1 MLGVIDEEVSLD
13 AAVKQPESPAAS
25 PLKDPGNPD
34 DEDEAV
40 AGDEQ
45 EAEEI
50 KAALEASMEDAS
62 KEGEERGR
70 WDALVR
76 SEDQRCAAPGEGRQ
90 RLPALVKEW
99 YAEGKFRR
107 DEEKRREDQKEANL
121 DVALK
126 FNALL
131 QKVIEKAPD
140 AEELAVSAAVM
151 VWIVK
156 EGREEIGSDLMKA
169 SAVELTGWEMGHR
182 RGLKRA
188 EEMLRRFHPLMLG
201 EEELERALLSMMND
215 EDWRRYFGAL
225 AVEIVEE
232 GVKGGGESGVKEGG
246 GESGVKEGGG
256 GERPGVESGP
266 ALAEREEVGD

>member
-1 MLGVIDEEVSLD
+1 MCTGAEPGDAGVRADTH
-13 AAVKQPESPAAS
+13 
-25 PLKDPGNPD
+25 
-34 DEDEAV
+34 
-40 AGDEQ
+40 
-45 EAEEI
+45 
-50 KAALEASMEDAS
+50 
-62 KEGEERGR
+62 
-70 WDALVR
+70 
-76 SEDQRCAAPGEGRQ
+76 
-90 RLPALVKEW
+90 
-99 YAEGKFRR
+99 
-107 DEEKRREDQKEANL
+107 
-121 DVALK
+121 VALK

-169 SAVELTGWEMGHR
+169 SAVELTGWEMGSR
-182 RGLKRA
+182 RGLWRA

-256 GERPGVESGP
+256 GERPGAESGP

>member
-1 MLGVIDEEVSLD
+1 MCTGAEPGDAGVRADTH
-13 AAVKQPESPAAS
+13 
-25 PLKDPGNPD
+25 
-34 DEDEAV
+34 
-40 AGDEQ
+40 
-45 EAEEI
+45 
-50 KAALEASMEDAS
+50 
-62 KEGEERGR
+62 
-70 WDALVR
+70 
-76 SEDQRCAAPGEGRQ
+76 
-90 RLPALVKEW
+90 
-99 YAEGKFRR
+99 
-107 DEEKRREDQKEANL
+107 
-121 DVALK
+121 VALK

-169 SAVELTGWEMGHR
+169 SAVELTGWEMGSR
-182 RGLKRA
+182 RGLWRA

-225 AVEIVEE
+225 AVEVVEE
-232 GVKGGGESGVKEGG
+232 GVKGGGESGAKGGGESGVKGG

-256 GERPGVESGP
+256 GERPGAESGP